1 MAPKIDTLDH
11 LVLTVASIA
20 DTLAFY
26 QTALGM
32 VAESFVVADGTTRWA
47 LKYGVQKI
55 NLHPLTGYEPKAAQA
70 QAGTADLC
78 FLSDTSIA
86 DWATHLET
94 LGVTVLEGPVVRSGA
109 QGPLLSIY
117 IRDPDGNLIE
127 ISNRQARAI

>member
-26 QTALGM
+26 QSALGM